1 VPKIVLPQP
10 ADLCHGKQQFKIG
23 QLFGKRNAIAWV
35 EESMKKKIALLI
47 LLLLQAGDMVSTKA
61 AVHAGA
67 VELNPLVRDL
77 GLWPA
82 KLLTLGLIALLVW
95 RARSMTRVWVVCG
108 LYTLVVANNLFFA
121 LK

>member
-1 VPKIVLPQP
+1 M
-10 ADLCHGKQQFKIG
+10 
-23 QLFGKRNAIAWV
+23 
-35 EESMKKKIALLI
+35 EETHEEKIALLI
-47 LLLLQAGDMVSTKA
+47 LLLLQAGDLVSTKA

-82 KLLTLGLIALLVW
+82 KLVTLGLISLLVW
-95 RARSMTRVWVVCG
+95 RAKSMTRVWVVCG
-108 LYTLVVANNLFFA
+108 LYTLIVTNNLIWA